1 MKAKVKATGEVIDV
15 EIDKCAVPVIGNG
28 ASYVYLGSNGKAYLD
43 IQLDF
48 INVYP
53 DWQHVK
59 VQAAIA
65 AMQGFYSNTD
75 ILRIAKSDTKDK
87 PSTVIAKIAV
97 EQANALIEELKKT
110 M

>member
-15 EIDKCAVPVIGNG
+15 EIDKCAVPVIGYG

-65 AMQGFYSNTD
+65 AMQRFAGRHYLSRDSYHEYSAED
-75 ILRIAKSDTKDK
+75 AAKMSVKYAD
-87 PSTVIAKIAV
+87 
-97 EQANALIEELKKT
+97 ALIEELKKT

>member
-28 ASYVYLGSNGKAYLD
+28 SSYVYLGSNGKAYLD

-65 AMQGFYSNTD
+65 AMKGFCSNDKYCVYTED
-75 ILRIAKSDTKDK
+75 DIAKY
-87 PSTVIAKIAV
+87 AV
-97 EQANALIEELKKT
+97 KQANALIEELKKED
-110 M
+110 

>member
-43 IQLDF
+43 IHLDF

-65 AMQGFYSNTD
+65 AMQGFCSNDKFCVYTEGD
-75 ILRIAKSDTKDK
+75 IAKY
-87 PSTVIAKIAV
+87 AV
-97 EQANALIEELKKT
+97 KQANALIEELKKNV
-110 M
+110 

>member
-65 AMQGFYSNTD
+65 AMQGICANPTGD
-75 ILRIAKSDTKDK
+75 LKIND
-87 PSTVIAKIAV
+87 IAKIAV

>member
-65 AMQGFYSNTD
+65 AMQGCITNPNRCGKIKD
-75 ILRIAKSDTKDK
+75 MAKLC
-87 PSTVIAKIAV
+87 V
-97 EQANALIEELKKT
+97 EFADAIVEELKKNV
-110 M
+110 